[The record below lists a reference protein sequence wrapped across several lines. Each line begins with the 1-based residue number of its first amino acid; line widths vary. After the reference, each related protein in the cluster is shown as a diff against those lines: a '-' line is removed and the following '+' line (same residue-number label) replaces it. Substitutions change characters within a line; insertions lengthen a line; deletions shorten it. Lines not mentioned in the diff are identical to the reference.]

1 MKKILSVLLF
11 LGICS
16 FSFGQQTFQDV
27 VYLKNGGI
35 LRGRI
40 LEKFPDQSI
49 KFENSDEYSEMV
61 PVRWTVLKRT

>member
-1 MKKILSVLLF
+1 MKIVFPFILFVVFSVLAY
-11 LGICS
+11 S
-16 FSFGQQTFQDV
+16 QQTFQDV

-49 KFENSDEYSEMV
+49 KFENSDSYK
-61 PVRWTVLKRT
+61 TVLFLRRK